1 MCINRSKRK
10 RDPNKIRVAE
20 YNVII
25 RNNNRI
31 DRIKTRGIAI
41 YVKKDLN
48 IKEVKENRKLKD
60 EGLDRINIKIK
71 VEKKR
76 LI

>member
-1 MCINRSKRK
+1 MCVNRSKRK

-41 YVKKDLN
+41 YVKNLN
-48 IKEVKENRKLKD
+48 IKEVKENRRRMKD
-60 EGLDRINIKIK
+60 
-71 VEKKR
+71 
-76 LI
+76 